1 MRYAIAAAA
10 GLILL
15 LFAAISTAANR
26 TVDAVAAHSS
36 RSLSATEMVMQS
48 RQTAPVVSSGN
59 NALLWF
65 ALFLIIGGLIIAG
78 LYLGRH
84 ALREWRLTTKR
95 RKSAPRQLPTAE
107 PLPELPYI
115 TDIRRPQSLPQLPDY
130 ETN

>member
-1 MRYAIAAAA
+1 MRYAIAAA
-10 GLILL
+10 GLMLLL

-65 ALFLIIGGLIIAG
+65 ALFLIISAVVIAG
-78 LYLGRH
+78 LYFGRH
-84 ALREWRLTTKR
+84 ALREWRLTVKR
-95 RKSAPRQLPTAE
+95 RKSSPRQLPA
-107 PLPELPYI
+107 PDLPDVPYI
-115 TDIRRPQSLPQLPDY
+115 TDIRRPSNVPQLPY

>member
-36 RSLSATEMVMQS
+36 RSLSAAEMVMQS
-48 RQTAPVVSSGN
+48 RQTAPVASSGN
-59 NALLWF
+59 GGLLWF
-65 ALFLIIGGLIIAG
+65 ALFLIISGLIIAG
-78 LYLGRH
+78 LYFGRH
-84 ALREWRLTTKR
+84 ALREWRLTVKR
-95 RKSAPRQLPTAE
+95 RKSQPRQLPA
-107 PLPELPYI
+107 PDLPELPYI
-115 TDIRRPQSLPQLPDY
+115 TDIHRPSNVPQLPY